1 MRRSRWMAGG
11 WPRSAFLG
19 GLVVFVSLAFHV
31 SSVQADQAR
40 CGQVLTGNITLTND
54 LVACAGDGLVI
65 GAGGITVDLNGH
77 LVQGT
82 GLGVGV
88 RNPGH
93 HGVTI
98 RGGTIRNFDHGVL
111 LQAGSQGNTVAGIS
125 FDQTELSAVQLGDAD
140 GNQVRDSHVSGFSG
154 AAFHLAGGSSSNFV
168 GRNTVAAGNGEAIVV
183 EGGSDHNRLEGN
195 ALSGSSDVGI
205 RVEVSSHTS
214 VIGNR
219 VDGGSDAAIAM
230 TGAPSSVVQSNTVQG
245 VGDAAILLTDST
257 ANVVRFNTLGRS
269 ADAGV
274 VLSGVTD
281 SLIKANTMSHSGD
294 AAISLRLGSSNVRII
309 DNQASHSS
317 DAGVFLAD
325 GVGNVVRGNVLLNNT
340 TGIEVSGGRL
350 NTIEFNAA
358 SASLGSGIEVGDSLN
373 ATVFGNTAD
382 NNGTGGL
389 VLDDGALSGDV
400 RGNQANRNG
409 GDGITI
415 GGVGTA
421 VTGNLATGNGGWG
434 IYAASGVLDRGANGA
449 RGNAEPAQCYLIAC
463 SDGQG
468 WVAPVRPPEPLD
480 PLEIGL
486 EGGMAPPPKLRGLR
500 RGKPRRLGVV
510 ICGQR
515 RASRAKKRGRGRVGA
530 KKAKPK
536 MVCKASY
543 RARPGSRRLTG
554 RLVRDDRSFA
564 GGRSKV
570 RPGRRGRITMTARR
584 RPGAGRYTLVLT
596 FRNRAGKA
604 TVVRKPVRVR

>member
-11 WPRSAFLG
+11 WRRSAFLG
-19 GLVVFVSLAFHV
+19 GLAVFASLALPA
-31 SSVQADQAR
+31 SSVQADQAG

-65 GAGGITVDLNGH
+65 GSGGITVNLNGH
-77 LVQGT
+77 VVHGT

-93 HGVTI
+93 HNVTV
-98 RGGTIRNFDHGVL
+98 RNGTIRNFDHGVL

-125 FDQTELSAVQLGDAD
+125 FDQTELAAVHLSDAD

-154 AAFHLAGGSSSNFV
+154 AAFHLTGGSSSNFV
-168 GRNTVAAGNGEAIVV
+168 GHNTVAAGNGEAVVV
-183 EGGSDHNRLEGN
+183 EGASDYNRLEGN
-195 ALSGSSDVGI
+195 VLSGSSDVGM
-205 RVEVSSHTS
+205 RVEFSSNTT

-230 TGAPSSVVQSNTVQG
+230 TGAPRSVVQSNAVQG

-257 ANVVRFNTLGRS
+257 ANVVRFNTLGRT

-274 VLSGVTD
+274 ILSGVTD
-281 SLIKANTMSHSGD
+281 SLVKANTMSHAGD
-294 AAISLRLGSSNVRII
+294 AAISLLLGSSNVRII

-325 GVGNVVRGNVLLNNT
+325 GVGNVVRGNVLRSNT

-373 ATVFGNTAD
+373 ATVIGNTAD

-389 VLDDGALSGDV
+389 VLDDGALAGEV
-400 RGNQANRNG
+400 RGNQANGNG
-409 GDGITI
+409 GDGITVS
-415 GGVGTA
+415 GPGTA
-421 VTGNLATGNGGWG
+421 VTGNLATANGGWG
-434 IYAASGVLDRGANGA
+434 IYAASGVLDRAGNGA
-449 RGNAEPAQCYLIAC
+449 RGNAEPAQCYLIGC
-463 SDGQG
+463 SDGHG

-486 EGGMAPPPKLRGLR
+486 EGGMAPPPKLLGLR
-500 RGKPRRLGVV
+500 RGKRRRLGVV

-515 RASRAKKRGRGRVGA
+515 RANRAKKHGRANA

-536 MVCKASY
+536 TVCKASY

-554 RLVRDDRSFA
+554 RLVRDDRSLA
-564 GGRSKV
+564 GGSSKV
-570 RPGRRGRITMTARR
+570 RPGRRGRITMTARS
-584 RPGAGRYTLVLT
+584 RPRAGRYTLVLT